1 MYRIIGADGREYGPI
16 AADQLREWIAEGRAN
31 ALTRA
36 KVDGTDQ
43 WKPLTE
49 FVELAPLLA
58 NVPPPLASSGPI
70 FLAPMPETNSM
81 AKASLVMG
89 ILSVT
94 CGMCCCYGLPFNLL
108 GIAFSLVALVQIR
121 NHPFRQQGVGLAV
134 AGLAFSLLS
143 LVLAALLLA
152 FGLAVGAADV
162 MRHTERI

>member
-36 KVDGTDQ
+36 KADGTDQ

-49 FVELAPLLA
+49 YVELAPLLA
-58 NVPPPLASSGPI
+58 NMPPPLAVSGPI
-70 FLAPMPETNSM
+70 ALAPMPETNSM

-94 CGMCCCYGLPFNLL
+94 CGMCCYGMPFNLL
-108 GIAFSLVALVQIR
+108 GIAFALVAVVQIR
-121 NHPFRQQGVGLAV
+121 THPLQQQGVGLAV
-134 AGLAFSLLS
+134 AGLVLSLLS

-152 FGLAVGAADV
+152 CGLAVGASDV
-162 MRHTERI
+162 MRHIERI